1 MIEQQ
6 LGFSLESFLRGIVGI
21 STVLGV
27 AYLMSY
33 DRKRVDWKLVGGGLF
48 MQFVFALAVL
58 YVPVVGI
65 VLEWV
70 GKAFIKLMDFTQSG
84 VAFLLGPLVT
94 KSEGFIFLLNSL
106 PVVIFFSAL
115 VSLFY
120 YWGIIQRVVG
130 GFSWL
135 LRRFMNISGAEGL
148 VASGNVFLGMT
159 ESPVLIKNYLPAMN
173 RSEIFLVM
181 VSGMG
186 TIAGTVMGTY
196 IGMLAGGDPVSR
208 VLFAKHLLS
217 ASLMAAPGSI
227 VLAKILCPQT
237 EKVDDRLVKMEKVGQ
252 HSTVLDAL
260 AAGTSTG
267 VRLMVNIAAMLL
279 VFIAM
284 VALANYILE
293 GVIGRYTGLND
304 WIVSITGG
312 KAQGLTFQF
321 ILGVILSPFMW
332 LIGVPYQDVL
342 LVGSLLGQKTIL
354 NEFVAYFQLQ
364 EWKDAGLF
372 LYQKSILMS
381 TLDSTDALFRFSG
394 GDARK
399 LLNILD
405 LIEQATPDGQPV
417 VINDKNVTD
426 SLQENPAAYDR
437 NGEMHYDIIS
447 AFIKSVLA
455 SNPDADLYSLARMV
469 AGGEDPAFIARR
481 LVILA
486 AEDIGL
492 ANPNA
497 LLLANATFDA
507 LQKIGW
513 PEGRIILS
521 ECAIYLANSP
531 KSNSAYLAIDSALE
545 TVRQTG
551 DLPVPL
557 HLRNAPTKLMSELG
571 YGDGYKYAHDFTG
584 HFVEQQYLP
593 DSIDGT
599 RFWTPADNPS
609 EAKMAA
615 RQAENHVNA
624 KKCNS

>member
-304 WIVSITGG
+304 WIVSITDG

-332 LIGVPYQDVL
+332 LIGVPYQDVM

-381 TLDSTDALFRFSG
+381 TYILCGFANISSIGILLGGMGVLAPEKRELITRFGFPAMIAGAL
-394 GDARK
+394 
-399 LLNILD
+399 
-405 LIEQATPDGQPV
+405 V
-417 VINDKNVTD
+417 
-426 SLQENPAAYDR
+426 
-437 NGEMHYDIIS
+437 
-447 AFIKSVLA
+447 SVLSA
-455 SNPDADLYSLARMV
+455 TIIGMV
-469 AGGEDPAFIARR
+469 LI
-481 LVILA
+481 
-486 AEDIGL
+486 
-492 ANPNA
+492 
-497 LLLANATFDA
+497 
-507 LQKIGW
+507 
-513 PEGRIILS
+513 
-521 ECAIYLANSP
+521 
-531 KSNSAYLAIDSALE
+531 
-545 TVRQTG
+545 
-551 DLPVPL
+551 
-557 HLRNAPTKLMSELG
+557 
-571 YGDGYKYAHDFTG
+571 
-584 HFVEQQYLP
+584 
-593 DSIDGT
+593 
-599 RFWTPADNPS
+599 
-609 EAKMAA
+609 
-615 RQAENHVNA
+615 VN
-624 KKCNS
+624 